1 VNPQSEHDRS
11 IERLLRESLA
21 TTPGTGSCLD
31 AEMLAAWVEGGL
43 VGGQLIE
50 AQEHVAGCSACQAT
64 LAALVRTTPTELGP
78 EPWWRR
84 ALSARW
90 LVPVAATATALAIWV
105 LVPRE
110 EFMRPPEQLQTTAA
124 REAAVPQ
131 TEASGESPA
140 VPAEKSA
147 AGSPIVA
154 RRPFEQPNAELR
166 RDRVQGAAA
175 ADARE
180 EQQLAA
186 PLAFEPVPDVPATPA
201 LEGAQERQQSAPSV
215 VGRATAS
222 APAPAAPAPAEAGRF
237 EPLQGAVAVE
247 AQVTIS
253 SPGAAFRWR
262 IGSAGSVEFSTDAG
276 TTWEL
281 RPTGVEADLTA
292 GTAPGGT
299 VCWVVG
305 RGGTVLLTTDGRQF
319 RRLMFPVAADLAAVQ
334 AIDARSATVTAAD
347 GRRFRTM
354 DAGATWDG
362 L

>member
-1 VNPQSEHDRS
+1 MNPQSERDRS

-21 TTPGTGSCLD
+21 TVPGTGSCLD

-43 VGGQLIE
+43 VGGQLIA

-131 TEASGESPA
+131 TEQHESPRLSLLRS
-140 VPAEKSA
+140 SA

-166 RDRVQGAAA
+166 RDRVQGAARQTRGRSSSLPRHSHPSRYPTYRRPLHWRA
-175 ADARE
+175 HRSGNRAPLPSLVVPRR
-180 EQQLAA
+180 QRRHPPLRPRPRPRLAA
-186 PLAFEPVPDVPATPA
+186 
-201 LEGAQERQQSAPSV
+201 SNH
-215 VGRATAS
+215 
-222 APAPAAPAPAEAGRF
+222 
-237 EPLQGAVAVE
+237 
-247 AQVTIS
+247 
-253 SPGAAFRWR
+253 
-262 IGSAGSVEFSTDAG
+262 
-276 TTWEL
+276 
-281 RPTGVEADLTA
+281 
-292 GTAPGGT
+292 
-299 VCWVVG
+299 C
-305 RGGTVLLTTDGRQF
+305 RG
-319 RRLMFPVAADLAAVQ
+319 P
-334 AIDARSATVTAAD
+334 
-347 GRRFRTM
+347 
-354 DAGATWDG
+354 
-362 L
+362 